1 MVARRSRSI
10 LGLVQVVLLALAVT
24 TGVLFAVWMLG
35 YNGLGV
41 VSGSDLPSQ
50 LQTSDSNTAPSEAV
64 LVQGKEGIA
73 TVAAANSVTG
83 GVAGR
88 TVQSGDGSSEFYG
101 NQAYLSFWAPTTAQH
116 VSWLAVRALPTLG
129 LAVIWWLLFRIVR
142 DVRRGAGFTRMVAR
156 RMQVIGLLVLIGLPL
171 VELARW
177 KVADWLVESST
188 AARIAE
194 AAPLHLDVW
203 PFAVGMVVLVLAW
216 SWREAATMREDL
228 EGLV

>member
-10 LGLVQVVLLALAVT
+10 LGLVQVGLLVLTVA
-24 TGVLFAVWMLG
+24 TGILFAAWMLG
-35 YNGLGV
+35 YNGLGLI
-41 VSGSDLPSQ
+41 SGSDLPAQ
-50 LQTSDSNTAPSEAV
+50 LQTSDSNAAPSEMV

-73 TVAAANSVTG
+73 TIAAANRVTG
-83 GVAGR
+83 GVAGH
-88 TVQSGDGSSEFYG
+88 TVQPGDGSSEFYG
-101 NQAYLSFWAPTTAQH
+101 NPAYLSFDGPTEAQH
-116 VSWLAVRALPTLG
+116 VSWLAVRALPVLG

-142 DVRRGAGFTRMVAR
+142 DVRRGAGFTRIVAR
-156 RMQVIGLLVLIGLPL
+156 RMLIIGVLVLIGLPA

-177 KVADWLVESST
+177 KVANWLVESST
-188 AARIAE
+188 AARMAD

-216 SWREAATMREDL
+216 SWRDATAMREDL